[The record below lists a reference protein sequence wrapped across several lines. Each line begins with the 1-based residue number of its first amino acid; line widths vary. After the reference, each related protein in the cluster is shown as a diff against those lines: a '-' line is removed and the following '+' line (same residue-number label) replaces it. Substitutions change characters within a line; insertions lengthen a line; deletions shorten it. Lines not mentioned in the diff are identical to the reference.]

1 MELYAAVRRSV
12 YVEGLSERAAARR
25 FGLARETVRKML
37 RYRRPPGYRRA
48 QPIRRPKLDA
58 FTGIIDQILR
68 EDQCRPKKQR
78 HTAKRIGERLRAEY
92 GFTGGDT
99 IVKAYVREQR
109 LGGQEM
115 FVPLAH
121 PPGDAQAD
129 FGEALVV
136 IAGVECKAHY
146 LVVDLPHSDDAFVQA
161 FPAETTEAF
170 CEGHNAA
177 FRYFGGVPRR
187 IVYDNTKL
195 AVARILGDGTRLR
208 TQVFS
213 ELQSHYLFDDHFGRP
228 GKGNDK
234 GKVEGL
240 VGYARRNFFV
250 PIPRFASWDVLN
262 ADLERQCRERRGRR
276 LRRHTETIG
285 ERFARDRETLL
296 PLPPVPYDACDTRTT
311 RVTSLSLVRYRRND
325 YSVPTAYGHHAVLV
339 KGYVDDVVIVCGSAE
354 IARHRRSY
362 DQEVLIFEPRH
373 YLALLE
379 RKTGALDQA
388 APLAGWALPEEFLR
402 LRRLLEARLGKPGT
416 REYVQVLRLLE
427 DFRLAHVRG
436 AVQDALRLGAIG
448 FDAVKHLVLCRLD
461 HRPARLDL
469 AQYPHLPV
477 ARVATTAAANYLA
490 LLGAE

>member
-1 MELYAAVRRSV
+1 MALYAAVRRSV
-12 YVEGLSERAAARR
+12 YVEGMSERAAARR

-48 QPIRRPKLDA
+48 QPVRRPKLDV

-68 EDQCRPKKQR
+68 EDQSRPKKQR

-109 LGGQEM
+109 LSTQEM

-136 IAGVECKAHY
+136 IDGVECKAHY
-146 LVVDLPHSDDAFVQA
+146 LVVDLPHSDDGFVKA

-170 CEGHNAA
+170 CDGHNVPLLRWRAA
-177 FRYFGGVPRR
+177 
-187 IVYDNTKL
+187 
-195 AVARILGDGTRLR
+195 AHRLR
-208 TQVFS
+208 QHQGRGGADS
-213 ELQSHYLFDDHFGRP
+213 RGRHAPADASLQRTPIALFIRRRFGRP

-240 VGYARRNFFV
+240 VGYVRRNFFV
-250 PIPRFASWDVLN
+250 PIPRFASWDALN
-262 ADLERQCRERRGRR
+262 AALARQCGERRGRR

-285 ERFARDRETLL
+285 ERFARDREALL
-296 PLPPVPYDACDTRTT
+296 PLPPVPYDACDQRPT

-325 YSVPTAYGHHAVLV
+325 YSVPTAYGHREVLV
-339 KGYVDDVVIVCGSAE
+339 KGYVDEVVIVCGSEE

-362 DQEVLIFEPRH
+362 AREALIFEPRH

-388 APLAGWALPEEFLR
+388 APLAGWALPDEFLR

-427 DFRLAHVRG
+427 DFQLDHVRG
-436 AVQDALRLGAIG
+436 AVQDAVRLGAIG

-461 HRPARLDL
+461 HRPPHLDL
-469 AQYPHLPV
+469 ARYPHLP
-477 ARVATTAAANYLA
+477 AAHVATTAATDYLA